1 MNHEL
6 ILYTQ
11 LREMVRQVGET
22 MKQRKFCDNP
32 LVEVLAESL
41 QALRDYE
48 NRMNNG
54 PGLFEIY
61 NRETGEVLFNGNYK
75 GWRQCVMAYQKWCSG
90 ETVRDKC
97 FDQEMVVDWSRCN
110 CRAVIWPMPKGD

>member
-22 MKQRKFCDNP
+22 MKGRHFNDYP
-32 LVEVLAESL
+32 LGEVLSESL

-48 NRMNNG
+48 NKMNKG

-61 NRETGEVLFNGNYK
+61 RRDTGEVLFTGDYA

-90 ETVRDKC
+90 GGETEERI
-97 FDQEMVVDWSRCN
+97 DWSLCN
-110 CRAVIWPMPKGD
+110 CRSVIWPMPEGE